1 MTEKKLLEL
10 NKISKTY
17 KKKKRTINALSEVDL
32 ILNKKDFIGII
43 GKSGAGKSSLLKIIG
58 LISEPTEGIYRL
70 EEKDVSAL
78 SEKEKA
84 KYRNKYFG
92 FVLQDY
98 GLIDSYTVYEN
109 VEIPLS
115 YSGIKMDAKNKKEK
129 ISDVLDKFGIK
140 QEIDEPCNK
149 LSGGQRQRVAI
160 ARALINDPDIIL
172 ADEPTGA
179 LDSETAKDFLTM
191 LHMINTKLNKTI
203 VLVTHDEKMLLYCNR
218 IIQIENG
225 IVSEIKK

>member
-17 KKKKRTINALSEVDL
+17 KKKKRTVNAISEVDL
-32 ILNKKDFIGII
+32 VLNRKDFIGIV
-43 GKSGAGKSSLLKIIG
+43 GKSGAGKSTLLKIIG
-58 LISEPTEGIYRL
+58 LISEPTAGIYKL

>member
-58 LISEPTEGIYRL
+58 LISKPTEGVYKL
-70 EEKDVSAL
+70 EGKEIASL

-92 FVLQDY
+92 FILQDY

-109 VEIPLS
+109 IEIPLS
-115 YSGIKMDAKNKKEK
+115 YAEIKIDAKEKREK
-129 ISDVLDKFGIK
+129 ISDVLDKVGIK

-160 ARALINDPDIIL
+160 ARSLINDPDIIL

-179 LDSETAKDFLTM
+179 LDNETAKDFLTL
-191 LHMINTKLNKTI
+191 LHMINKNLNKTI

-225 IVSEIKK
+225 IVSEKKT

>member
-58 LISEPTEGIYRL
+58 LISKPTEGVYKL
-70 EEKDVSAL
+70 EGKEIASL

-92 FVLQDY
+92 FILQDY

-109 VEIPLS
+109 IEI
-115 YSGIKMDAKNKKEK
+115 DAKKKREK
-129 ISDVLDKFGIK
+129 SSDVLDKVGIK

-160 ARALINDPDIIL
+160 ARSLINDPDIIL

-179 LDSETAKDFLTM
+179 LDNETAKDFLTL
-191 LHMINTKLNKTI
+191 LHMINKNLNKTI

-225 IVSEIKK
+225 IVSEKKT